1 MIDLKILLLKA
12 LLIVAPP
19 GNTKFS
25 IVDTH
30 KETYDEGAE
39 RYRDISDAEIEA
51 AETELCTDT
60 MGAPL
65 GGCKANPKGKV
76 WTVRDL
82 VTRASGLA
90 IAESGLRE
98 DVENGRT
105 TQGGKG
111 RGPAG
116 EACLMQL
123 LPAVIPAF
131 APDGDGSPSSVIGKE
146 NLVRCFRT
154 GMRMMIQARAYCDW
168 NHAVYISQ
176 MKILKI
182 DMPPY
187 DTYFGMF
194 SMYGSGDSCYSN
206 NAGKTSYRVAIA
218 NHVASTMKKIA
229 DSSMKYTIPP

>member
-1 MIDLKILLLKA
+1 MIDLNTLLLKA

-25 IVDTH
+25 VVVDGYGYSH

-168 NHAVYISQ
+168 EWT
-176 MKILKI
+176 LRKI
-182 DMPPY
+182 DVPR

-194 SMYGSGDSCYSN
+194 SMYGSGNSCWSN

-229 DSSMKYTIPP
+229 VSYEQ